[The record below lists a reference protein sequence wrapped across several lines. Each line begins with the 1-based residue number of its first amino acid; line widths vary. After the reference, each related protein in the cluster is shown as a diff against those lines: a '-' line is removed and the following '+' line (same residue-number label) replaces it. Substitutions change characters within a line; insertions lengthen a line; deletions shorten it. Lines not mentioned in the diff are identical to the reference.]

1 MKTNLSFK
9 KIALRLAVAFT
20 LLGAVAATVP
30 ALGVAT
36 VAFAD
41 GYGTGGG
48 GG

>member
-30 ALGVAT
+30 ALGVSA
-36 VAFAD
+36 VAYAD
-41 GYGTGGG
+41 GYGGTGGG
-48 GG
+48 